1 MPDIYVCQVY
11 GNTVEWGPP
20 DRCPI
25 YGALNKRFKK
35 IS

>member
-1 MPDIYVCQVY
+1 MSDIYVCQVCR
-11 GNTVEWGPP
+11 NTVEWNPP

-25 YGALNKRFKK
+25 CGALSERFKK